1 MFFKRIINRTKLE
14 WQYFTKRPW
23 SLKEVGEFWDTVD
36 GYDKINEK
44 FYTYNERFFV
54 SKDEFFKSIN
64 NDFKPK
70 NILDIQTRSG
80 NGTIFWNKIY
90 PDAKY
95 TCVDFSKNLIEKAKQ
110 KTKEIKN
117 IEFIYIDNLFDKE
130 LIQKKF
136 DFILCYETL
145 EHVYEYQELIKMLST
160 TLNKDGYMILTTP
173 NVSWEIIHWIT
184 AIIGYNHSEGP
195 HRFISYKKIEKSI
208 NSNNLKIISYKTSIF
223 LPFNNKFSIYLDKM
237 LTKVLPNFF
246 KKKFFLRHIYILK
259 KN

>member
-1 MFFKRIINRTKLE
+1 MFFKKIINRTKLE

-36 GYDKINEK
+36 DYDKINEK
-44 FYTYNERFFV
+44 FYTYNERFYV
-54 SKDEFFKSIN
+54 SKDEFLKSITT
-64 NDFKPK
+64 DFNPK

-80 NGTIFWNKIY
+80 NGTVFWNKIY

-110 KTKEIKN
+110 KTKGIDN
-117 IEFIYIDNLFDKE
+117 IEFIYIDDLSDKK

-136 DFILCYETL
+136 DLILCYETL
-145 EHVYEYQELIKMLST
+145 EHVFEYQELIKMLSI

-173 NVSWEIIHWIT
+173 NVSWEIIHWVT

-195 HRFISYKKIEKSI
+195 HRFISSKNIEKSI
-208 NSNNLKIISYKTSIF
+208 NSNNLEIISYKTSIF
-223 LPFNNKFSIYLDKM
+223 LPFNNKYSIYLDRI
-237 LTKVLPNFF
+237 LTKILPNFL
-246 KKKFFLRHIYILK
+246 KKLFFLRHIYILK